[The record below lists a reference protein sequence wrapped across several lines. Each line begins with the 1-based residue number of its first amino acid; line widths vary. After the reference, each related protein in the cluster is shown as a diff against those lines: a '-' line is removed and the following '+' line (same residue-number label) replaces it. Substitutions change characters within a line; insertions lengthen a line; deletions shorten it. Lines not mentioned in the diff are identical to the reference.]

1 LLPLRYLGPD
11 EYRAELAALKAG
23 FERLWREHPLRE
35 YSPDIDP
42 RAGHGRWPLPCAPR
56 NCGHARAIR
65 LCERR
70 GRSARSGRH
79 RTAMTTTVAD
89 NRIPGLRVSV
99 GVLLACAM
107 LAAALGMGLRQT
119 SGLFLAPMTAEYAW
133 SASGFAFAIALQV
146 LVNGITQP
154 ICGQVADRFGGRT
167 VLMAGAAL
175 QAVAVAAMALSSSL
189 PVFTFFAGIVM
200 GVAVSAAG
208 MPVVMA
214 SLTRL
219 LPASMSSRAT
229 GLGTAGSSFGQF
241 LVVPLV
247 GLGIEGFGWQAAL
260 LGVAAASLLIIPLAL
275 PLTDAPARPAPGAA
289 TAPAVPEQTAR
300 EALRSALRDSTF
312 WCLFFGFFVCG
323 MHVSFMSVHLPGF
336 VASCHLPLAVGA
348 GAISLI
354 GLFNV
359 AGSLISG
366 ELTGRWKRRKL
377 LVAIYAGRGVVIT
390 AFMFAEK
397 TTATVLVFSAV
408 MGLLWLSTVPPTVA
422 LCARNFGTRWLA
434 TIFGL
439 VFLGHQLGGFTGAYL
454 GGVVLDRTGSYDLMW
469 TISVLA
475 AAFAALIHLP
485 VRDGPRV
492 AQVATA

>member
-1 LLPLRYLGPD
+1 MTT
-11 EYRAELAALKAG
+11 AA
-23 FERLWREHPLRE
+23 
-35 YSPDIDP
+35 D
-42 RAGHGRWPLPCAPR
+42 
-56 NCGHARAIR
+56 
-65 LCERR
+65 
-70 GRSARSGRH
+70 
-79 RTAMTTTVAD
+79 RTADGGAS
-89 NRIPGLRVSV
+89 PGLRVSV
-99 GVLLACAM
+99 GALLACAM

-119 SGLFLAPMTAEYAW
+119 SGLFLAPMTAAHAW
-133 SASGFAFAIALQV
+133 TASGFAFAIALQV
-146 LVNGITQP
+146 LVNGVTQP
-154 ICGQVADRFGGRT
+154 ICGQVADRIGGRA

-175 QAVAVAAMALSSSL
+175 QAVAVAGMALSTSL
-189 PVFTFFAGIVM
+189 PVFTFFAGVVM

-219 LPASMSSRAT
+219 LPESMRSRAT

-275 PLTDAPARPAPGAA
+275 PLNDAPAPAAPTAAAGA
-289 TAPAVPEQTAR
+289 VGEGTAR
-300 EALRSALRDSTF
+300 EALGAALRDPTF
-312 WCLFFGFFVCG
+312 WCLFSGFFVCG
-323 MHVSFMSVHLPGF
+323 LHVSFMSVHLPGF
-336 VASCHLPLAVGA
+336 VASCHLPAAVGA
-348 GAISLI
+348 GAISQI

-366 ELTGRWKRRKL
+366 ELAGRWKRREL
-377 LVAIYAGRGVVIT
+377 LVLIYAGRGVLIA

-397 TTATVLVFSAV
+397 TTVTVLAFSAG

-454 GGVVLDRTGSYDLMW
+454 GGIVLDRTGSYDLMW
-469 TISVLA
+469 TISILA
-475 AAFAALIHLP
+475 AAFAALVHLP
-485 VRDGPRV
+485 VRDGPRRTV
-492 AQVATA
+492 AAAA

>member
-1 LLPLRYLGPD
+1 MTT
-11 EYRAELAALKAG
+11 AA
-23 FERLWREHPLRE
+23 
-35 YSPDIDP
+35 D
-42 RAGHGRWPLPCAPR
+42 
-56 NCGHARAIR
+56 
-65 LCERR
+65 
-70 GRSARSGRH
+70 
-79 RTAMTTTVAD
+79 RTADGGAS
-89 NRIPGLRVSV
+89 PGLRVSV
-99 GVLLACAM
+99 GALLACAM

-119 SGLFLAPMTAEYAW
+119 SGLFLAPMTAAHAW
-133 SASGFAFAIALQV
+133 TASGFAFAIALQV
-146 LVNGITQP
+146 LVNGVTQP
-154 ICGQVADRFGGRT
+154 ICGQVADRIGGRA

-175 QAVAVAAMALSSSL
+175 QAVAVAGMALSTSL
-189 PVFTFFAGIVM
+189 PVFTFFAGVVM

-219 LPASMSSRAT
+219 LPESMRSRAT

-275 PLTDAPARPAPGAA
+275 PLTDAPAPAAPAGAA
-289 TAPAVPEQTAR
+289 AGVGEGTAR
-300 EALRSALRDSTF
+300 EALGAALRDPTF
-312 WCLFFGFFVCG
+312 WCLFAGFFVCG

-366 ELTGRWKRRKL
+366 ELAGRWKRREL
-377 LVAIYAGRGVVIT
+377 LVLIYAGRGVLIA

-397 TTATVLVFSAV
+397 TTATVLAFSAA

-439 VFLGHQLGGFTGAYL
+439 VFLGHQIGGFTGAFL
-454 GGVVLDRTGSYDLMW
+454 GGLVLDRTGSYDLMW
-469 TISVLA
+469 TISIIA
-475 AAFAALIHLP
+475 AAFAALVHLP
-485 VRDGPRV
+485 VRDGPRPAPV
-492 AQVATA
+492 AAAA

>member
-1 LLPLRYLGPD
+1 MPT
-11 EYRAELAALKAG
+11 AADSA
-23 FERLWREHPLRE
+23 
-35 YSPDIDP
+35 
-42 RAGHGRWPLPCAPR
+42 AP
-56 NCGHARAIR
+56 
-65 LCERR
+65 
-70 GRSARSGRH
+70 S
-79 RTAMTTTVAD
+79 
-89 NRIPGLRVSV
+89 LRVSV

-119 SGLFLAPMTAEYAW
+119 SGLFLAPMTAAHAW
-133 SASGFAFAIALQV
+133 TASGFAFAIALQV

-154 ICGQVADRFGGRT
+154 LCGQVADRIGGRK

-175 QAVAVAAMALSSSL
+175 QAVAVAGMALSSSL
-189 PVFTFFAGIVM
+189 PAFTFFAGIVM

-219 LPASMSSRAT
+219 LPEAMRSRAT

-247 GLGIEGFGWQAAL
+247 AFGIEGFGWQAAL

-275 PLTDAPARPAPGAA
+275 PLNDAPAPVAPGAA
-289 TAPAVPEQTAR
+289 APDQTAR
-300 EALRSALRDSTF
+300 EALNTALRDSTF

-336 VASCHLPLAVGA
+336 VASCHLPAAVGA

-366 ELTGRWKRRKL
+366 ELAGRWKRREL
-377 LVAIYAGRGVVIT
+377 LVAIYAGRGVLIA
-390 AFMFAEK
+390 AFMMVEK
-397 TTATVLVFSAV
+397 TTATVLAFSAV

-439 VFLGHQLGGFTGAYL
+439 VFLGHQLGGFTGAFL

-485 VRDGPRV
+485 VRDGPRAPVV
-492 AQVATA
+492 AVAA

>member
-1 LLPLRYLGPD
+1 MTRLADGTAATDRSSGPRLG
-11 EYRAELAALKAG
+11 
-23 FERLWREHPLRE
+23 
-35 YSPDIDP
+35 
-42 RAGHGRWPLPCAPR
+42 
-56 NCGHARAIR
+56 
-65 LCERR
+65 
-70 GRSARSGRH
+70 
-79 RTAMTTTVAD
+79 
-89 NRIPGLRVSV
+89 VSV

-107 LAAALGMGLRQT
+107 LTAALGMGLRQT
-119 SGLFLAPMTAEYAW
+119 SGLFLAPMTAAHAW
-133 SASGFAFAIALQV
+133 TASGFAFAIALQV
-146 LVNGITQP
+146 LVNGISQP
-154 ICGQVADRFGGRT
+154 ICGQIADRIGGRA

-175 QAVAVAAMALSSSL
+175 QAVAVAGMALTSSL

-214 SLTRL
+214 SMTRM
-219 LPASMSSRAT
+219 LPDSMRARAT

-241 LVVPLV
+241 LVVPLA
-247 GLGIEGFGWQAAL
+247 GLGIEGFGWQPAL
-260 LGVAAASLLIIPLAL
+260 LGVAAASLFMIPLAL
-275 PLTDAPARPAPGAA
+275 PLNDAPAPAAA
-289 TAPAVPEQTAR
+289 ANAAPEQSAR
-300 EALRSALRDSTF
+300 EALGAALRDTTF

-323 MHVSFMSVHLPGF
+323 LHVSFMSVHLPGF

-366 ELTGRWKRRKL
+366 ELAGRWKRREL
-377 LVAIYAGRGVVIT
+377 LVLIYAGRGVVIT
-390 AFMFAEK
+390 AFLFAEK
-397 TTATVLVFSAV
+397 TTGTVLAFSAV

-439 VFLGHQLGGFTGAYL
+439 VFLGHQMGGFTGAYL
-454 GGVVLDRTGSYDLMW
+454 GGIVLDRTGSYDLMW
-469 TISVLA
+469 TISILA

-485 VRDGPRV
+485 VRDGPPRAMV
-492 AQVATA
+492 AATA

>member
-1 LLPLRYLGPD
+1 MNTETTEATG
-11 EYRAELAALKAG
+11 AETGAA
-23 FERLWREHPLRE
+23 
-35 YSPDIDP
+35 
-42 RAGHGRWPLPCAPR
+42 
-56 NCGHARAIR
+56 
-65 LCERR
+65 
-70 GRSARSGRH
+70 
-79 RTAMTTTVAD
+79 
-89 NRIPGLRVSV
+89 GLRVPV
-99 GVLLACAM
+99 GVLLACGM

-119 SGLFLAPMTAEYAW
+119 SGLFLAPMTLDLGW
-133 SASGFAFAIALQV
+133 TASGFALAIALQV
-146 LVNGITQP
+146 LVNGLTQP
-154 ICGQVADRFGGRT
+154 ICGLLADRFGGRA

-175 QAVAVAAMALSSSL
+175 QAAAVAGMALSTTL
-189 PVFTFFAGIVM
+189 FWFTVFAGLVM

-219 LPASMSSRAT
+219 LPAGMRARAT

-241 LVVPLV
+241 LVVPLAA
-247 GLGIEGFGWQAAL
+247 LGIQGFGWQAAM

-275 PLTDAPARPAPGAA
+275 PLNDAPAPPPTAA
-289 TAPAVPEQTAR
+289 RAAAPEQTAR
-300 EALRSALRDSTF
+300 DALGGALRDTTF

-323 MHVSFMSVHLPGF
+323 MHVSFMAVHLPGF

-366 ELTGRWKRRKL
+366 ELTGRWKRREL
-377 LVAIYAGRGVVIT
+377 LVAIYAGRGVVIA
-390 AFMFAEK
+390 AFLFAEK

-422 LCARNFGTRWLA
+422 LCARNYGTRWLA

-439 VFLGHQLGGFTGAYL
+439 VFLGHQLGGFTGAFL

-469 TISVLA
+469 TLSILA
-475 AAFAALIHLP
+475 AAFAALINLP
-485 VRDGPRV
+485 VRDGPRAPV
-492 AQVATA
+492 LAAA